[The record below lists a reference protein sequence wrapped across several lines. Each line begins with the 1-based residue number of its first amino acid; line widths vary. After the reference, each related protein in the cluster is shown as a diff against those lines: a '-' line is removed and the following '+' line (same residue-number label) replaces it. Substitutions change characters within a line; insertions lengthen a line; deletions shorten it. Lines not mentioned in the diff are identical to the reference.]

1 MEALYPG
8 CTTRISKTKQTPD
21 VTGKVLDQTYNTR
34 QNVYSST
41 PTTDTVS
48 PILLQQNSTLHCV
61 SSHNPRCATMPSR
74 TRLSP
79 RHPQAPS
86 VDSQQFSGYTD
97 MPSHTN
103 ISSIQHR
110 SQTFS
115 GQTQLSRYAAT
126 SSHTNISSPLDLQTP
141 SPYPPQ
147 LPGYADM
154 PSYTNISIPQHPS
167 QTHSGHLQLPGYA
180 DMPSYA
186 NISIP
191 QNLPQTYS
199 GHPQLPGYAPM
210 PSHTN
215 VSTQYHLQT
224 PSAYPQQLHGHNAML
239 SHQSIS
245 TLQHSQTSPLHLQHS
260 QTSPIHLQQKPNTSW
275 SPQSD
280 SLPLSSINTSSFQ
293 GQIITGKSQIEYK
306 AL

>member
-1 MEALYPG
+1 MERIKWTEALYPG
-8 CTTRISKTKQTPD
+8 CTTRMSKTKQTPD
-21 VTGKVLDQTYNTR
+21 VTGKVLDQNYHSR
-34 QNVYSST
+34 QNVYSLI

-48 PILLQQNSTLHCV
+48 PILFQQNFTLHCV

-79 RHPQAPS
+79 RHPQTPS
-86 VDSQQFSGYTD
+86 VDSQQFSGYAD

-103 ISSIQHR
+103 MSSLQHR

-126 SSHTNISSPLDLQTP
+126 SSSHTNISSSLDLQTP

-154 PSYTNISIPQHPS
+154 PSY
-167 QTHSGHLQLPGYA
+167 
-180 DMPSYA
+180 A

-191 QNLPQTYS
+191 QNPPQTYS
-199 GHPQLPGYAPM
+199 GHPQLHEYAPM

-215 VSTQYHLQT
+215 VLPQFHLQT
-224 PSAYPQQLHGHNAML
+224 PSVYPQQLHGHNAML

-260 QTSPIHLQQKPNTSW
+260 QTSPLHLQQKPNTSW
-275 SPQSD
+275 SPQD
-280 SLPLSSINTSSFQ
+280 EDVPTPWIVLEFLPYDDLKSYLKVTLK
-293 GQIITGKSQIEYK
+293 TG
-306 AL
+306 